1 MGQADF
7 QQGAPLPTWRAFIDG
22 PLYADEEA
30 PWRDDPAFA
39 LLCQYPGL
47 RDSIGGRIAEALQ
60 QAVGLVNAMTQ
71 VDLISLVHAQA
82 HPQGL
87 CLGFGMNTMEPYD
100 LLQVFSLA
108 RVHAYEWVGEQV
120 IEAAQT
126 LLAFTQGANTLL
138 EQIRLHH
145 GTLSDLHALPSHS
158 IHVVYVGNVFT
169 AEVPM
174 TEATF
179 DRAVAEILRVL
190 DDGGI
195 LLSRGSS
202 GVVETALNAEGTF
215 LLRNPLVS
223 VFQRKKGV
231 TAS

>member
-7 QQGAPLPTWRAFIDG
+7 QQGAPLPTWRAFIEG

-71 VDLISLVHAQA
+71 VDLFSLVHTHPQ
-82 HPQGL
+82 PQGL
-87 CLGFGMNTMEPYD
+87 CLGFGMNALEPYD
-100 LLQVFSLA
+100 LLQVFALA
-108 RVHAYEWVGEQV
+108 QVHAYEWVGEQV

-126 LLAFTQGANTLL
+126 LRAFTQQTPSLT

-145 GTLSDLHALPSHS
+145 GTLSDLHALADRS

-174 TEATF
+174 TEETF
-179 DRAVAEILRVL
+179 YRAIAEMLRVL
-190 DDGGI
+190 AADGI
-195 LLSRGSS
+195 VLSRGSS
-202 GVVETALNAEGTF
+202 GVLETALSAEGVF

-231 TAS
+231 SLS